1 MKLKKIA
8 SLMLA
13 GIMAVSMLT
22 ACGGNTVNNGDDNQ
36 TPDVTPTNTY
46 TDTVMADTSALTQT
60 LFKGQANSKLDQM
73 VAYVAANSEIESE
86 YENQYFNW
94 DNLSVFSTIGSVVGD
109 SGKYMGNSIYMEYCD
124 TQKEEL
130 WKLVP
135 QIGCDRTVYTLLRAP
150 RYFNDEKIDM
160 MVADYMDNVAAHLS
174 GGMIAADDLGDYSY
188 TVSIAKAD
196 SIVGNGADRTKDTV
210 VIAVAW
216 NVTYTPDSF

>member
-8 SLMLA
+8 SLALA
-13 GIMAVSMLT
+13 GVMAVSMLT
-22 ACGGNTVNNGDDNQ
+22 ACGGNTVNGGDDTQ
-36 TPDVTPTNTY
+36 TPDVTPTTTY

-60 LFKGQANSKLDQM
+60 LFKGQGNSKLDQM
-73 VAYVAANSEIESE
+73 VAYVAANSKIESD
-86 YENQYFNW
+86 YKNVMYNL
-94 DNLSVFSTIGSVVGD
+94 DNLSVFAITGSVVGD

-124 TQKEEL
+124 SQKEEL

-160 MVADYMDNVAAHLS
+160 MVADYMDNVAAHIS

-196 SIVGNGADRTKDTV
+196 SIVGNSADRTKDTV

>member
-1 MKLKKIA
+1 
-8 SLMLA
+8 
-13 GIMAVSMLT
+13 
-22 ACGGNTVNNGDDNQ
+22 
-36 TPDVTPTNTY
+36 
-46 TDTVMADTSALTQT
+46 MADTSALTQT
-60 LFKGQANSKLDQM
+60 LFKGQGNSKLDQM
-73 VAYVAANSEIESE
+73 VAYVAANSKIESD
-86 YENQYFNW
+86 YKNVMYNL
-94 DNLSVFSTIGSVVGD
+94 DNLSVFAITGSVVGD

-124 TQKEEL
+124 SQKEEL

-160 MVADYMDNVAAHLS
+160 MVADYMDNVAAHIS

-196 SIVGNGADRTKDTV
+196 SIVGNSADRTKDTV

>member
-22 ACGGNTVNNGDDNQ
+22 ACGGNTVNDGDDTQ

-86 YENQYFNW
+86 HPNKCCDE
-94 DNLSVFSTIGSVVGD
+94 LSVFDIKGSTVCD
-109 SGKYMGNSIYMEYCD
+109 SGKYMGNSIYMEYCNAK
-124 TQKEEL
+124 KEEL

-174 GGMIAADDLGDYSY
+174 GGMIAFDDLGDYSF

-196 SIVGNGADRTKDTV
+196 SIVDNSADRTKDTV

>member
-8 SLMLA
+8 SLALA
-13 GIMAVSMLT
+13 GVMAVSMLT
-22 ACGGNTVNNGDDNQ
+22 ACGGNTVNDGDDTQ

-73 VAYVAANSEIESE
+73 VAYVAANSKITGD
-86 YENQYFNW
+86 YTNQFFNW
-94 DNLSVFSTIGSVVGD
+94 DDLRVFSTIGSVVGD

-124 TQKEEL
+124 SQKPEL

-135 QIGCDRTVYTLLRAP
+135 QIGCERTVYTLLKAP

-174 GGMIAADDLGDYSY
+174 GGMIAVDDLGDYSF

-196 SIVGNGADRTKDTV
+196 SIVGNSADRTQDSV

>member
-22 ACGGNTVNNGDDNQ
+22 ACGGNTVNDGDDTQ
-36 TPDVTPTNTY
+36 PPDVTPTNTY

-86 YENQYFNW
+86 HPNKCCDE
-94 DNLSVFSTIGSVVGD
+94 LSVFDIKGSTVCD
-109 SGKYMGNSIYMEYCD
+109 SGKYMGNSIYMEYCNAK
-124 TQKEEL
+124 KEEL

-174 GGMIAADDLGDYSY
+174 DDMIAFDDLGDYSY